1 MLRADVM
8 KDVCA
13 GRRDVASPANDD
25 HELRIEQKGVD
36 MRIGIDIAHLA
47 YKRLVDQMIL
57 VSGDSDF
64 VPVAKLVRRE
74 GLDFIL
80 DPMGA
85 HTAAD
90 LREHVDG
97 VKSHTQSY
105 KPPCFHF
112 PFCEKFYWPPLTTMA
127 EYEITYAS
135 LLGGLGQFIT
145 AKSF

>member
-8 KDVCA
+8 KDVCV

-25 HELRIEQKGVD
+25 LELRIEQKGVD

-47 YKRLVDQMIL
+47 YKRLIDQMIL

-64 VPVAKLVRRE
+64 VSAAELARRE

-80 DPMGA
+80 DLMGA
-85 HTAAD
+85 HTAAV

-97 VKSHTQSY
+97 VKSHY
-105 KPPCFHF
+105 
-112 PFCEKFYWPPLTTMA
+112 A
-127 EYEITYAS
+127 E
-135 LLGGLGQFIT
+135 L
-145 AKSF
+145 